1 MVNVVVTGAAGRM
14 GKSVISVIKK
24 TDGIELVGAVERYDS
39 PWIGKDAGD
48 IAGIGKMGIKLTDNI
63 GKAIKKADCIIDFTS
78 PEAMMHYLEAAMEK
92 DLSMVTGTTGFSH
105 QQRERMKVLGKDMR
119 IVAAPNM
126 SVGVN
131 LLLKVVAD
139 VARTLGNNYDVEII
153 EAHHRLKVDAPSGTA
168 MRFAEV
174 IASSLKRDLKKVAV
188 YERHGIIGKRSSKEI
203 GIQTIRAGDIV
214 GDHTIIFGGTGERIE
229 ITHRAHSRDTFASG
243 AVRAAIWVVK
253 QPKGLY
259 DMRDVLGLKE

>member
-1 MVNVVVTGAAGRM
+1 MVNVIVIGAAGRM
-14 GKSVISVIKK
+14 GKSIISVIKE
-24 TDGIELVGAVERYDS
+24 TDGIKLVGAVDRFDS

-48 IAGIGKMGIKLTDNI
+48 VAGLGKMGIKLSYNI
-63 GKAIKKADCIIDFTS
+63 EKATKKTDCIIDFTS
-78 PEAMMHYLEAAMEK
+78 PDTTMHYLKAAKEK
-92 DLSMVTGTTGFSH
+92 DLSMIIGTTGFSH

-131 LLLKVVAD
+131 ILLKAVAD
-139 VARTLGNNYDVEII
+139 VARGLGDNYDVEII

-174 IASSLKRDLKKVAV
+174 LANSLKRDLEKVAV
-188 YERHGIIGKRSSKEI
+188 YGRHGIIGKRRSEEI

-214 GDHTIIFGGTGERIE
+214 GDHTILFAGPGERIE
-229 ITHRAHSRDTFASG
+229 IIHRAHSRGAFASG
-243 AVRAAIWVVK
+243 AVRAAMWIIN

-259 DMRDVLGLKE
+259 DMQNVLGLKE